1 MHGDQTVRYETDK
14 IHAKTN
20 IHFRSLIFTPIVA
33 DEYKIST
40 FIKAENIK
48 PIYRNIKLKIKEET
62 PAEET
67 PEHVEPF

>member
-1 MHGDQTVRYETDK
+1 MNGDQTVRYETDK

-48 PIYRNIKLKIKEET
+48 PIYRNVKLKIKEEI
-62 PAEET
+62 
-67 PEHVEPF
+67 PEVVEPF